1 MAGAAPVARPDAP
14 ALGGQVREVT
24 ADPGSEVVVLVGKDP
39 DMTTTVSKQAEPTA
53 ARSRQR
59 AASAA
64 KAVPTPDSAAP
75 ASAAPASAAAAS
87 AAAASAAAASAA
99 AADSAAAASSVT
111 VSPAADS
118 SVTDSPAAD
127 SSITVSTVT
136 DSAAADGTA
145 ADSSVTVSAA
155 ADSPAADSPAADS
168 PAADSPVA
176 TSAAAD
182 SPAADSPVTD
192 SPVTDSSVTAGT
204 APASPAHDSPAR
216 DLRVHDIPVLG
227 GLASVRGAPIRSA
240 PVRGAPIRSGPVRA
254 VSVRSAPVR
263 PAPVKPVHGGAAPD
277 RPGDD
282 LFARYTRDY
291 VTGRFGQQ
299 IMILLA
305 GCTTAGTDLGVDALR
320 AEGTADISVG
330 LIDDDQPVTSAAI
343 GVHESLKACVQGD
356 LRTVPLPPR
365 SQDIVLCSLLL
376 HRVRHAELVLDRLV
390 AAIKPGG
397 LLLLRFCD
405 RDSAAGFLDRRLPRV
420 IRGLIWRNRRPG
432 EPGPHPAVY
441 ERLTSARGVQAY
453 ALKRGLVISERTVLG
468 GLAGQLSGPAGFL
481 AVQKVIAR
489 LSGGRLTVA
498 HEELLYVLR
507 KPENRFARVI

>member
-39 DMTTTVSKQAEPTA
+39 DMTTTVSKQAEPAA

-75 ASAAPASAAAAS
+75 ASAAPAS